1 MDEIAE
7 SPSPSFGTDRRMAV
21 DYLVQAAGT
30 VSQVRCQGVETY
42 TKRRKYIKA

>member
-1 MDEIAE
+1 
-7 SPSPSFGTDRRMAV
+7 MAV

-42 TKRRKYIKA
+42 TKRRKYIKASLHLGGEGYT

>member
-1 MDEIAE
+1 
-7 SPSPSFGTDRRMAV
+7 MAV

-30 VSQVRCQGVETY
+30 VSQVRCQGNETY